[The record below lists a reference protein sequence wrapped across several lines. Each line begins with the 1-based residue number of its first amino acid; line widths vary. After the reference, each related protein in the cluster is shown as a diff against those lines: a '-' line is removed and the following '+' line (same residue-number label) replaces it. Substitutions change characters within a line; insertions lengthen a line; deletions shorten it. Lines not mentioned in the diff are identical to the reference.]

1 MEEAV
6 PEEPKEAMAEGEGAV
21 DALGAADTLD
31 DPDSRGLR
39 DSEGEE
45 EELPP
50 LNFPPCRV
58 LLPFPSLE
66 MLGERDREALGRGEA
81 LVEVLPCGEAVR
93 RDVLERENRGRD
105 VGVASE
111 VREAEGVPKMAGG
124 EGVEEDE
131 AELDV
136 KS

>member
-1 MEEAV
+1 M
-6 PEEPKEAMAEGEGAV
+6 
-21 DALGAADTLD
+21 
-31 DPDSRGLR
+31 
-39 DSEGEE
+39 
-45 EELPP
+45 
-50 LNFPPCRV
+50 
-58 LLPFPSLE
+58 LPFPSLE

-81 LVEVLPCGEAVR
+81 LVEELPSGEAVR